1 MEKCSTKKKGKGGKT
16 KCKKKREQLR
26 VVPFLI
32 YSSTNLYLFPHPGQ
46 MTTPFS

>member
-26 VVPFLI
+26 VVPSISDVFAEDWKLVNTQI
-32 YSSTNLYLFPHPGQ
+32 K
-46 MTTPFS
+46 